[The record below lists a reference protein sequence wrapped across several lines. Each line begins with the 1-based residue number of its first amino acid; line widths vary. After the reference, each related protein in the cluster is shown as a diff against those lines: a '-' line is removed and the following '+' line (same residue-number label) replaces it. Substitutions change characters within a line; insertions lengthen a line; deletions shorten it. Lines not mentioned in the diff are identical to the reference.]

1 MPASGLTLRKRS
13 SYAFIERNYVKAELE
28 RRSSVEPLVSV
39 IVPVFNIDSYINCC
53 LTSILN
59 QTYQN
64 IEVILIDDGSTDTS
78 GSICDSWARNDTR
91 VRVLH
96 KSNRG
101 VSAARNVGL
110 EQAIG
115 DIILFADGDDWL
127 EEQLIAES
135 VKALLDHQ
143 CDMVMYKYRYVSED
157 GKTSYPAP
165 ECRDFPAASCLT
177 ASKGLKELLKGHIQ
191 HAPWAYM
198 TRRGVYVNNDVRFPV
213 DMIVAEDRIT
223 TYRLAGASNK
233 IALCNQE
240 LYNYRIRQG
249 SAMRL
254 ASLKSMTDNVK
265 SVQEAEQYIAQCFP
279 ELLDVVHNLLFSTYD
294 EYLIGLYEIRSS
306 MSHTQY
312 KELRT
317 EGMREVTS
325 LVKEVRLRKMTRNNR
340 VKYLL
345 LRLNLI
351 PILATI
357 YCLRNK
363 CPVPAG
369 E

>member
-1 MPASGLTLRKRS
+1 M
-13 SYAFIERNYVKAELE
+13 
-28 RRSSVEPLVSV
+28 EPLVSV
-39 IVPVFNIDSYINCC
+39 IVPVFNIEPFIDCC
-53 LTSILN
+53 LTSILH
-59 QTYQN
+59 QSYQN
-64 IEVILIDDGSTDTS
+64 IEVILVDDGSTDAS

-91 VRVLH
+91 VQVLH

-101 VSAARNVGL
+101 VSAARNDGL

-115 DIILFADGDDWL
+115 EIILFVDGDDWL

-135 VKALLDHQ
+135 VKALLDYQ
-143 CDMVMYKYRYVSED
+143 CEMVMYKYRYVSED

-177 ASKGLKELLKGHIQ
+177 ASEGLKELLKGHIQ

-198 TRRGVYVNNDVRFPV
+198 TSRAVYINNHVRFPV
-213 DMIVAEDRIT
+213 GRVVAEDQIT

-249 SAMRL
+249 STMRSV
-254 ASLKSMTDNVK
+254 SLKSITDHVE
-265 SVQEAEQYIAQCFP
+265 SVQEAEQYIEHCFP
-279 ELLDVVHNLLFSTYD
+279 ELLNVVHNLLFSTYD

-317 EGMREVTS
+317 RSMKEAAS
-325 LVKEVRLRKMTRNNR
+325 LMKDAKLRKMTRNNR
-340 VKYLL
+340 IKYLL
-345 LRLNLI
+345 LRLNLM
-351 PILATI
+351 PVLATI
-357 YCLRNK
+357 YSLRNK
-363 CPVPAG
+363 SPVPA
-369 E
+369 ER